1 VPEGSVHKQP
11 NERLRLAIVEAA
23 LSNKALAR
31 AIRSSGAARGRNVNC
46 DHTKVQRWID
56 GGRPRGDALEALC
69 DALSVRLGG
78 PVTPDDIGL
87 AQSRSFDPAVGLI
100 YPDSPEGAVRVL
112 GDLWAADLDDDSPL
126 TTIATNAGAWSD
138 ASLAWLVRPGRDKL
152 GLRAAG
158 LTVGASDIAALRATT
173 ESFATLD
180 DQFGGRHAR
189 RAFVQFLRTD
199 LAPLLAG
206 VYPDSIGRELFAAA
220 SEATLLA
227 AWMSYDAGSH
237 GLAQRYFVQA
247 LRLAQAG
254 DDAQLAST
262 ILDAMSHQATFLG
275 RFREAATLAR
285 AAAIGVGANSTPRLS
300 AHFLAMEAR
309 ALAGAG
315 DAAATERTLAQAV
328 RLFEQPGGVDPQWI
342 AYVDESE
349 LEAELA
355 HCNRDIGRGKDAI
368 RHAQLGLAHNGGS
381 PRSDYFVTMVL
392 AIGHLLDN
400 DVEAACDVA
409 SGAITLGTRLKSARA
424 AEYYRQFRTKL
435 VPYEKTSAV
444 VALDQHIAALGLR
457 WA

>member
-1 VPEGSVHKQP
+1 VHKQP
-11 NERLRLAIVEAA
+11 NERLRSAIVEAA
-23 LSNKALAR
+23 VSNKAVAR
-31 AIRSSGAARGRNVNC
+31 AVRTSGAARGRDVNC
-46 DHTKVQRWID
+46 DHTKVQRWLD

-69 DALSVRLGG
+69 DALSIRLGR
-78 PVTPDDIGL
+78 PVTAEDIGL
-87 AQSRSFDPAVGLI
+87 APSRSFDPAIGLV
-100 YPDSPEGAVRVL
+100 YPNSPEDAVTVL
-112 GDLWAADLDDDSPL
+112 GDLWDADLANDSPH
-126 TTIATNAGAWSD
+126 TSIATNAGAWSD
-138 ASLAWLVRPGRDKL
+138 ASLAWLVWPGRDEL
-152 GLRAAG
+152 GLRTTG
-158 LTVGASDIAALRATT
+158 LAVGNSDVVALRATT
-173 ESFATLD
+173 ETFASLD

-189 RAFVQFLRTD
+189 HAFVQFLRTD

-206 VYPDSIGRELFAAA
+206 AYSDSIGRKLFAAA
-220 SEATLLA
+220 AEATLLA

-247 LRLAQAG
+247 LRLAQAA
-254 DDAQLAST
+254 DDVQLAAS

-285 AAAIGVGANSTPRLS
+285 AAATGIGASSTPRLS

-315 DAAATERTLAQAV
+315 DAVATERALAEAV
-328 RLFEQPGGVDPQWI
+328 RLFEKPGRGDPPWI

-355 HCNRDIGRGKDAI
+355 HCNRDLGRAKDTI

-381 PRSDYFVTMVL
+381 PRSDYFVTMVH
-392 AIGHLLDN
+392 AAGHLLDN

-409 SGAITLGTRLKSARA
+409 SDALTLGGRLKSARA
-424 AEYYRQFRTKL
+424 PEYYRRFRASL
-435 VPYEKTSAV
+435 MPHEKAAVV

-457 WA
+457 WT